1 MKRGVYPAAVTPF
14 DEKGAVD
21 YAGMARLLAWFASNG
36 CTGAVIAGT
45 NGEGPS
51 LSGPEKRELIR
62 ATVPIA
68 EKLGLEI
75 VLGVASNSLDEA
87 VWLCKQARDAG
98 CSTVLLMAPGY
109 FREAGEEGVEAW
121 FRHVLDR
128 SPVDILVYNFPKR
141 TGITITP
148 ELMGRLATHE
158 RMSGLKD
165 SSGSRE
171 NLLGYAEA
179 APGRLMYVGDETLL
193 AAALQAGWTGTIS
206 GAANVL
212 PMWLSQ
218 IVAEWD
224 QNQESAE
231 TKFELILPAIQALRG
246 QSQPAANKALLA
258 RLGVLDGDRLRLP
271 LQQIEIPADLAARV
285 LKLQPN

>member
-14 DEKGAVD
+14 DENGAVD
-21 YAGMARLLAWFASNG
+21 HAGMARLLAWFASNG

-51 LSGPEKRELIR
+51 LSAPEKRELIR
-62 ATVPIA
+62 TSVPFG
-68 EKLGLEI
+68 ERLGLEI

-98 CSTVLLMAPGY
+98 CSTVLLMAPAY
-109 FREAGEEGVEAW
+109 FREAEEEGIEAW
-121 FRHVLDR
+121 FQHVLAR
-128 SPVDILVYNFPKR
+128 SPLDILIYNFPKR

-148 ELMGRLATHE
+148 ELMARLATHG
-158 RMSGLKD
+158 RMIGLKD

-171 NLLGYAEA
+171 NLQGYAEA
-179 APGRLMYVGDETLL
+179 APGKLMYVGDETLL
-193 AAALQAGWTGTIS
+193 VDALQAGWTGTIS

-218 IVAEWD
+218 IVAQWD

-271 LQQIEIPADLAARV
+271 LQQIKIPEDLAARV
-285 LKLQPN
+285 LKLQPK